1 MKYTYI
7 SIMEDKDRLQQL
19 ELQCAE
25 LIRRLSE
32 YESKLQVTQ
41 ERLSQIEARLDNI
54 VALLGIPQERLDL
67 KNNFWD
73 YPTILRWHLENRDN

>member
-1 MKYTYI
+1 
-7 SIMEDKDRLQQL
+7 MEDKDRLQQL